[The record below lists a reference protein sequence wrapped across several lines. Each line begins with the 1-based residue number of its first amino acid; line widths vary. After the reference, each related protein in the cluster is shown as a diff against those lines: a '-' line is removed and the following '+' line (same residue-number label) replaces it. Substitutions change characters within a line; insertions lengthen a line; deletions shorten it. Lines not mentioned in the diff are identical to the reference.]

1 MNFLLHAQNLS
12 FSHPHYKFIL
22 LTILFSAFLC
32 SPFVWAQ
39 ERPSVEEALEQLG
52 TALQN
57 DESISPELR
66 KALGGL
72 VEALKNERAET
83 PTPPEPKEI
92 SQEDVAPA
100 VDEYLETKGESGMKP
115 GLLRFTDKLDVFGD
129 TRLRYENSFNQDEGR
144 RNRTRVRA
152 RLRLGGNY
160 QLTDDLVFGARLITG
175 DSDDPNSPHHTFGT
189 AFDSLEVSLDRV
201 FLTYTPHQIEGLK
214 VTAGKFGHSF
224 YSNPVFSELVW
235 DADVQPEGLVTT
247 YRIGDKGRLENFDIT
262 GGYYVLL
269 EQGGG
274 DDAYIAVVQAA
285 GQVRLADSL
294 KANMAVGF
302 YYYDDV
308 SPSGSS
314 TLLADNSGNQ
324 TVDLDDDGSQDD
336 FRSDFRILNPIV
348 ALTYDGWKYPLT
360 WSGEYIENFGG
371 EGGEDSGWA
380 LGLAMGNTKKKGD
393 WRVYYQY
400 QLVEQDAVFSA
411 FVQDDFLFATNHRSH
426 VFGGKYQF
434 TDSIQLHL
442 WALISERDTLALGQ
456 SDREQWRT
464 RADLNIKF

>member
-1 MNFLLHAQNLS
+1 MNFLTRVQDLSFLHARDG
-12 FSHPHYKFIL
+12 FIL
-22 LTILFSAFLC
+22 LTIFLSAFLC
-32 SPFVWAQ
+32 TTFVWAQ
-39 ERPSVEEALEQLG
+39 ERPSVDEALEQLG
-52 TALQN
+52 RALQN

-66 KALGGL
+66 EALGGL
-72 VEALKNERAET
+72 VEALMNERAEK
-83 PTPPEPKEI
+83 PPESKEI
-92 SQEDVAPA
+92 GQEDVGPA
-100 VDEYLETKGESGMKP
+100 VDEYLEAKGESGMKP
-115 GLLRFTDKLDVFGD
+115 GLKRFTDRLDVFGD
-129 TRLRYENSFNQDEGR
+129 TRLRFENSFNQDTR
-144 RNRTRVRA
+144 RDRTRFRA

-160 QLTDDLVFGARLITG
+160 QLTEDLVFGARLITG

-201 FLTYTPHQIEGLK
+201 FLAYTPHQVEGLK

-224 YSNPVFSELVW
+224 YSNPVYGELVW
-235 DADVQPEGLVTT
+235 DADVQPEGLATT
-247 YRIGDKGRLENFDIT
+247 YRMSDKGRLEHFDIT
-262 GGYYVLL
+262 GGYYILL

-285 GQVRLADSL
+285 GQVRLADTL
-294 KANMAVGF
+294 KANLAVGF

-314 TLLADNSGNQ
+314 TLLGDNSGNQ
-324 TVDLDDDGSQDD
+324 TVDLDGDGTQDD

-348 ALTYDGWKYPLT
+348 ALTYGGWKYPLT
-360 WSGEYIENFGG
+360 LSGEYIENFGG

-380 LGLAMGNTKKKGD
+380 AGFAVGSTKQKGD
-393 WRVYYQY
+393 WRIYYQY
-400 QLVEQDAVFSA
+400 QSIEQDAVFSA
-411 FVQDDFLFATNHRSH
+411 FAQDDFLFATNHRSH

-456 SDREQWRT
+456 SDKDQWRT
-464 RADLNIKF
+464 RADLNVKF